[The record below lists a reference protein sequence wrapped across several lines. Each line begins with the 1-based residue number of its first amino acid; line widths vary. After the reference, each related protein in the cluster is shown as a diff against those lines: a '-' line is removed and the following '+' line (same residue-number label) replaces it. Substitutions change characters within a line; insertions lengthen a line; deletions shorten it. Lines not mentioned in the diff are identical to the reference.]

1 MHVKLYVKGCTSY
14 TLKFRVHVGD
24 FVNFKLMYSAGIL
37 YLLTYKFEYQNHPA
51 ILLGKT
57 HGLM

>member
-51 ILLGKT
+51 IL
-57 HGLM
+57 